1 MDCTYSR
8 SLSSILLF
16 VALHLLTCSSAQ
28 QVLPLGIFPTVYYN
42 GTIYTVSQSLS
53 TTSAWVDTMVVN
65 IDGIIEFIGMYDDV
79 IPKLA
84 SQSYQNYNLNQQLV
98 LPGFHDVHLHAVE
111 AGINDQLC
119 YMEPDTPAR
128 NLASVIRGCQR
139 NKGSYIQLD
148 NDWIMAVGVDIGLLM
163 ETIFTNPNA
172 ELPITVLD
180 RAYPNT
186 PIVIIDSIGH
196 GAVVNTAAINRAKQ
210 VNPDFETDLGGKVLR
225 DPDTKEYYGIVTE
238 STQQI
243 FRSMAFTVQSTKH
256 QQIAYDSLLAALD
269 TLNANGI
276 TSVSDAGGFWQQAQT
291 EAWQRAQSESKL
303 TVRARYDFTLFDVS
317 L

>member
-243 FRSMAFTVQSTKH
+243 FRSMAFTVQST
-256 QQIAYDSLLAALD
+256 
-269 TLNANGI
+269 
-276 TSVSDAGGFWQQAQT
+276 
-291 EAWQRAQSESKL
+291 
-303 TVRARYDFTLFDVS
+303 
-317 L
+317 